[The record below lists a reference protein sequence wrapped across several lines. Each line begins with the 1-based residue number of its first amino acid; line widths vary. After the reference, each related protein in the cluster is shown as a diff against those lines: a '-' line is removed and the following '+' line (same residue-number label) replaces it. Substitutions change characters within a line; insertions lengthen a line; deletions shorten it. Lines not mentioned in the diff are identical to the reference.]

1 MNRNGASPLLSPLIK
16 NHLSHLTTQLHATWF
31 SNCRHGLPEVLFRTL
46 LNFILTPPITSLKP
60 KTRFSLKYS
69 CQLYF
74 IPKCMPNRFIESL
87 VASNCRCWSR
97 IFTFCIWEF
106 FFTRWPIHT
115 ADGATQLETRIP
127 RISTYPIISNTW
139 ICFKSDSDPESVSSE
154 HRSAHFIP
162 LFHPHAINLAG
173 KRKFLHWLS
182 IAVPPPPSNLSFSI
196 HLYSPLPRHKFSCY
210 AQSILPQ
217 SNNKLYS

>member
-106 FFTRWPIHT
+106 FSPVGQFIRQMAPRNSKHAFPGSRHIPSFQILEFVSNPIPILSQCPASTVQLISSHFFTLT
-115 ADGATQLETRIP
+115 
-127 RISTYPIISNTW
+127 
-139 ICFKSDSDPESVSSE
+139 
-154 HRSAHFIP
+154 
-162 LFHPHAINLAG
+162 
-173 KRKFLHWLS
+173 LS
-182 IAVPPPPSNLSFSI
+182 I
-196 HLYSPLPRHKFSCY
+196 
-210 AQSILPQ
+210 
-217 SNNKLYS
+217 